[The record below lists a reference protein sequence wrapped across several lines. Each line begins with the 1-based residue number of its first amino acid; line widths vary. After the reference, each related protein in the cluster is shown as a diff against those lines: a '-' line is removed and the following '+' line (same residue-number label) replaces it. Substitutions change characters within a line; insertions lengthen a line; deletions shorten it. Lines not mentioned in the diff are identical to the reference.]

1 MQSAIQL
8 QNHKFLKIELNAQK
22 FNGDNTQYKLS
33 HALTVQ
39 PNEDDSTRWQARL
52 DLRIANESEDTI
64 SPYIGELSIAGHF
77 TLAKDFPQDK
87 AEQMVH
93 LNAGAILYGAI
104 RELVLTLTS
113 RSIHGELI
121 LPTIDARTF
130 LPEKRESENP
140 PAHA

>member
-8 QNHKFLKIELNAQK
+8 QNHKFLKIELSAQEC
-22 FNGDNTQYKLS
+22 NGNEAQYKLS
-33 HALTVQ
+33 HSLIVQ
-39 PNEDDSTRWQARL
+39 PDQQNPTRWQARL
-52 DLRIANESEDTI
+52 DLKIDDDSEEST

-77 TLAKDFPQDK
+77 TLAEDFPQDK
-87 AEQMVH
+87 AEPMVS

-130 LPEKRESENP
+130 ILEKKESEK
-140 PAHA
+140 

>member
-8 QNHKFLKIELNAQK
+8 KNHKFLKIELNAQE
-22 FNGDNTQYKLS
+22 FDGDETHYKLS
-33 HALTVQ
+33 HSLMVQ
-39 PNEDDSTRWQARL
+39 PNEQDATRWQARL
-52 DLRIANESEDTI
+52 DLRITNDSEDTT
-64 SPYIGELSIAGHF
+64 SPYVGELSIAGHF
-77 TLAKDFPQDK
+77 TLDEDFPEDK

-93 LNAGAILYGAI
+93 LNAGAMLYGAI

-130 LPEKRESENP
+130 IPKKPDDQASAEPE
-140 PAHA
+140 